1 MIMSTILSPIS
12 PVISVLLDTIILLL
26 SLMGIYNDG
35 TCDWAARVDLSNRT
49 GTYKNKLKKKVNLLT
64 EIVF

>member
-1 MIMSTILSPIS
+1 
-12 PVISVLLDTIILLL
+12 
-26 SLMGIYNDG
+26 MGIYNDG